1 MGIKSKFKNFF
12 FLEDEYDEQEEEVQE
27 ELEPMIKHQK
37 QQPVK
42 QAIKPQTQNV
52 VSLQSVQKS
61 SKVILVEP
69 RVYSEAQEIS
79 DHLKSRRAVI
89 VNLQR
94 IEHDQAKRIVDFLSG
109 TVYAIGGDIQK
120 VGPSIFLCTPDN
132 VEIAGNISDFIQEH
146 DLQDTRW

>member
-1 MGIKSKFKNFF
+1 MGLKSKFKSFF

-27 ELEPMIKHQK
+27 ELEPMIKQQK
-37 QQPVK
+37 QPVK
-42 QAIKPQTQNV
+42 QAIKPQAQNV
-52 VSLQSVQKS
+52 VSLQSVQKA

-79 DHLKSRRAVI
+79 DHLKNRRAVI

-132 VEIAGNISDFIQEH
+132 VEISGNISDLIQEH